1 MLLCPGVT
9 QARCPVP
16 GHSRNGSDSESLS
29 PLIPR
34 ACTACIKRTP
44 LFCTGFQPVSGAAR
58 RQGMYFFLPRNS
70 FGSFT
75 RLRSAPVRFT
85 YTKQSWGG
93 DGRHR
98 PGRGAATGTAQP
110 RLSRGPGPGP
120 GRGLGLGPRGL
131 RRGRRSGGGAAAAPP
146 ARPPSTK
153 DDRELPRCGS
163 RAPGP
168 PHLRGAAAPGPGS
181 PAPGQPGTAQS
192 RTAQPRTARLCRR
205 RRGRSAFPSRSGA
218 AAVWRLPA
226 PPEVLTAS
234 SSANAGV
241 PERLGTE
248 SRCQPNLRRC
258 SAPRDPGAAAGSG
271 VHLRPAPLSARAGS
285 ASPLLTT
292 LGLIFHK
299 SAAPVWGLLL
309 PRQLVLC
316 TALSPFSAIS
326 NLHALSFL
334 RYRLILV
341 WQSRFAILSHAH
353 SCG

>member
-1 MLLCPGVT
+1 MGASHAFAALQFGSPMRSRAGAGTAATARAAGLPQGQLSRGSPAGRGRGGGSGSARGGCGGAGRRGRLL
-9 QARCPVP
+9 
-16 GHSRNGSDSESLS
+16 E
-29 PLIPR
+29 
-34 ACTACIKRTP
+34 
-44 LFCTGFQPVSGAAR
+44 AAR
-58 RQGMYFFLPRNS
+58 P
-70 FGSFT
+70 
-75 RLRSAPVRFT
+75 
-85 YTKQSWGG
+85 
-93 DGRHR
+93 RHR
-98 PGRGAATGTAQP
+98 PPARRAQRMTASYP
-110 RLSRGPGPGP
+110 
-120 GRGLGLGPRGL
+120 
-131 RRGRRSGGGAAAAPP
+131 AAAA
-146 ARPPSTK
+146 A
-153 DDRELPRCGS
+153 LPGRRIS
-163 RAPGP
+163 EGP
-168 PHLRGAAAPGPGS
+168 PPPVPAAPRRDS
-181 PAPGQPGTAQS
+181 PGQPRTAQS
-192 RTAQPRTARLCRR
+192 RTAQPRKARLCRR

-248 SRCQPNLRRC
+248 SRCQPNLRSC